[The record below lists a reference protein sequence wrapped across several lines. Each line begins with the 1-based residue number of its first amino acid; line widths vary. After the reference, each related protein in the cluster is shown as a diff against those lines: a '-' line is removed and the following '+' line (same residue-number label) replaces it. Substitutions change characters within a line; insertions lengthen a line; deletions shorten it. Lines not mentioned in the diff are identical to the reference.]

1 MLNFF
6 PTHYF
11 PLPKDFTTMYPGVS
25 FCMPETKI
33 PSTKKLLFQILL
45 LQGSLSYPFS
55 FSFILIYLWISTF
68 DFSKSHKITSGIT
81 HLAFTVYFC
90 LHLLFPH
97 NYFNTLSVHFF
108 SNLVSISNTKVWV
121 FLSKVQILLRCPWNT
136 APPILPSSS
145 KPVLK
150 ALSFMKTLKE
160 TAIQKILF
168 FSFCWRRKSVPL
180 SSVLCFS
187 FLKAKE
193 EWISKIL
200 TMTTIS
206 IKDELNYFNAWKL
219 KRIQYFR

>member
-1 MLNFF
+1 
-6 PTHYF
+6 
-11 PLPKDFTTMYPGVS
+11 
-25 FCMPETKI
+25 MPETKI

-68 DFSKSHKITSGIT
+68 DFSKTHKITSGIT

-121 FLSKVQILLRCPWNT
+121 FLSKVQVLLRCPWNT

-160 TAIQKILF
+160 TAVQKILF
-168 FSFCWRRKSVPL
+168 FFLLKKKICSTKFCTLLFL
-180 SSVLCFS
+180 SKGKGGMDLQDF
-187 FLKAKE
+187 
-193 EWISKIL
+193 
-200 TMTTIS
+200 
-206 IKDELNYFNAWKL
+206 DNDNY
-219 KRIQYFR
+219 IH